1 MMKRIAVLTSGGD
14 SPGMNA
20 AIRAIVR
27 TGSSLD
33 VEVVGV
39 RRGYQGLVEGD
50 FTLMDAGAVS
60 GIINRGGTILHSARS
75 QDFQTAE
82 GFARAVDNLHG
93 AGIEGLVVIGG
104 NGSQTGNYLLHSK
117 ADFPVVGV
125 ASTID
130 NDLYG
135 SDYTI
140 GFDTAVNTAL
150 ESIDRLRDT
159 ATSHDRIFVIEVMGR
174 SRGFVALHVGIAGG
188 AEIVLL
194 PEMTWQLEQLVEV
207 IRTGYQR
214 GKKSFLI
221 VVAEGA
227 AHGETLAQQV
237 EAATGYETRATVLGH
252 VQRGG
257 TPSAADRVLA
267 SQLGFYAVRYLLDG
281 VRGMLVGEQNYQI
294 TTTPLEEVW
303 SKDKPLDSELL
314 ELVKVLRV

>member
-1 MMKRIAVLTSGGD
+1 MKRIAVLTSGGD

-20 AIRAIVR
+20 AIRAVVR
-27 TGSSLD
+27 TGISLNL
-33 VEVVGV
+33 EVIGV
-39 RRGYQGLVEGD
+39 RHGFQGLLEGN
-50 FTLMDAGAVS
+50 FTLMDAGSVS
-60 GIINRGGTILHSARS
+60 GIIHQGGTILQSARS
-75 QDFQTAE
+75 LEFKTPE
-82 GFARAVDNLHG
+82 GFTRAVDNLHQ

-104 NGSQTGNYLLHSK
+104 NGSQHGSYELATR

-135 SDYTI
+135 TDNTI

-174 SRGFVALHVGIAGG
+174 SRGFLALHVGIAGG

-194 PEMTWQLEQLVEV
+194 PEISWELNRIVDTIQ
-207 IRTGYQR
+207 RGYRR

-227 AHGETLAQQV
+227 AHGETLAKQV
-237 EAATGYETRATVLGH
+237 EDATGYETRATVLGH

-257 TPSAADRVLA
+257 SPSAADRVLA
-267 SQLGFYAVRYLLDG
+267 SSLGSFAVKYLVAGEKG
-281 VRGMLVGEQNYQI
+281 VLVGERNNDI
-294 TTTPLEEVW
+294 VTTPLQDCW
-303 SKDKPLDSELL
+303 SLDKPLDPELL
-314 ELVKVLRV
+314 ELVDVLGA

>member
-1 MMKRIAVLTSGGD
+1 MKRIAVLTSGGD

-20 AIRAIVR
+20 AIRAVVR
-27 TGSSLD
+27 TGIAEGM
-33 VEVVGV
+33 EVIGI
-39 RRGYQGLVEGD
+39 RHGFQGLVEGN
-50 FTLMDAGAVS
+50 FILMDAGSVS
-60 GIINRGGTILHSARS
+60 GIINQGGTILHSARS
-75 QDFQTAE
+75 QDFKTPE
-82 GFARAVDNLHG
+82 GFARAVDNLHQ
-93 AGIEGLVVIGG
+93 AGIDGLVVIGG
-104 NGSQTGNYLLHSK
+104 NGSQRGNYELHTR
-117 ADFPVVGV
+117 ADVPVVGV

-188 AEIVLL
+188 AEVVLL
-194 PEMTWQLEQLVEV
+194 PEIPWTIEDVTAIIE
-207 IRTGYQR
+207 RGYRR
-214 GKKSFLI
+214 GKKSYLL

-227 AHGETLAQQV
+227 VRGEEFAKQV

-257 TPSAADRVLA
+257 APTAADRVLA
-267 SQLGFYAVRYLLDG
+267 SQLGAFAVKALKAGNTG
-281 VRGMLVGEQNYQI
+281 VLVGEQNEAI
-294 TTTPLEEVW
+294 VTTPLADVW
-303 SKDKPLDSELL
+303 SKDKPLDAEML
-314 ELVKVLRV
+314 ELVTVLGA